1 MKRFLVF
8 GLVVA
13 ATLLVGCPVNQNPSN
28 ITVEDVLGEWD
39 FINVTIKDKTYDK
52 VHVSIIPA
60 PHDPESSYKNGVDL
74 HIGDC
79 FYMSDGDFSGNV
91 YTGKYAYQ
99 ISTAEGK
106 GSSGDE
112 DGWNFIY
119 NITATF
125 SLIEDKLQIQIE
137 ADDPLGS
144 FTIQGGTNTSTMQQ
158 TTPAGFDDIVGTW
171 EFQWVWIQNQPEEV
185 DGGSLL
191 STCTL
196 KIKDYPP
203 KALEL
208 KGIDQH
214 GYDCDYHGQIIPG
227 EENNIFEYS
236 YLYSIKNTQGNPIA
250 ESEEAQTITV
260 QFSLGESK
268 LFAEFD
274 GDGPLNG
281 VRLYNGVKQTEEG

>member
-13 ATLLVGCPVNQNPSN
+13 ATLLVGCPINQNPSN

-91 YTGKYAYQ
+91 YTGEYLYKETSDSDWTTEPQ
-99 ISTAEGK
+99 
-106 GSSGDE
+106 D
-112 DGWNFIY
+112 
-119 NITATF
+119 ITVTF
-125 SLIEDKLQIQIE
+125 SLIDDKLQIHIE
-137 ADDPLGS
+137 AGEPFGS
-144 FTIQGGTNTSTMQQ
+144 FTIQGGIKIPQLTA
-158 TTPAGFDDIVGTW
+158 AGFEQVEGIW
-171 EFQWVWIQNQPEEV
+171 EFTDVWILNQPEEV
-185 DGGSLL
+185 GGGSLL
-191 STCTL
+191 TTCTL
-196 KIKDYPP
+196 KISEEHLSEESWIKKID
-203 KALEL
+203 LE
-208 KGIDQH
+208 GVDQNNNFCK
-214 GYDCDYHGQIIPG
+214 YFGQIIPG

-236 YLYSIKNTQGNPIA
+236 YYYSIKDAQDNNIA
-250 ESEEAQTITV
+250 PSSDPSPNQTIEV
-260 QFSLGESK
+260 KFFMGDGK

-274 GDGPLNG
+274 GDGPLDG
-281 VRLYNGVKQTEEG
+281 VRLYNGVKQL

>member
-1 MKRFLVF
+1 MRRFFLLGLLVT
-8 GLVVA
+8 A
-13 ATLLVGCPVNQNPSN
+13 ALLVGCPVNQNPSN

-39 FINVTIKDKTYDK
+39 FSNVTIKNKTYDN
-52 VHVSIIPA
+52 VHVSILPA

-91 YTGKYAYQ
+91 YTGKYQYKET
-99 ISTAEGK
+99 IDSDWI
-106 GSSGDE
+106 DE
-112 DGWNFIY
+112 AK
-119 NITATF
+119 NIIVTF
-125 SLIEDKLQIQIE
+125 SLIDDKLQIQIK

-144 FTIQGGTNTSTMQQ
+144 FTIQGGTNASTTQQ

-171 EFQWVWIQNQPEEV
+171 EFQYVLIPNQPPLEE
-185 DGGSLL
+185 GKWSSTL

-196 KIKDYPP
+196 IIKDYPP

-214 GYDCDYHGQIIPG
+214 GYDCDYYGHISDAG
-227 EENNIFEYS
+227 EGGS
-236 YLYSIKNTQGNPIA
+236 YQWSYFYEITRSNDTTVVKSTSTPT
-250 ESEEAQTITV
+250 TITAK
-260 QFSLGESK
+260 FSLGDGE